1 MKTYNLDDVKH
12 IADEELVKGERG
24 EFRFIIAVGSC
35 HIPVLLRPAK
45 NSVDALLVTYNGAI
59 QRSKAPDGIVFQRSS
74 WLDEF
79 EATVIQIADPTMLK
93 NRRLQIGW
101 AQFSDEEWAISA
113 YYEVIQALRERFD
126 LVGSDK
132 TLHYGSS
139 AGGFQ
144 AVCCAAMDRG
154 STALVNNPQLDWSLY
169 NERFVNTLLREVFHG
184 SKIDLVR
191 SEQPWRVNVIDLF
204 EYLGYVPK
212 TEVLLNI
219 ASPGDVEQQ
228 LKPILSRLETF
239 RSLGKNPT
247 FSFNFYFDANMGHNP
262 LGKPYTI
269 QIINNELK
277 NLCSE

>member
-35 HIPVLLRPAK
+35 HVPVLLRPAK

-154 STALVNNPQLDWSLY
+154 STAVVNNPQLDWSLY

-184 SKIDLVR
+184 SKVDLVR

>member
-1 MKTYNLDDVKH
+1 M
-12 IADEELVKGERG
+12 
-24 EFRFIIAVGSC
+24 
-35 HIPVLLRPAK
+35 
-45 NSVDALLVTYNGAI
+45 
-59 QRSKAPDGIVFQRSS
+59 
-74 WLDEF
+74 
-79 EATVIQIADPTMLK
+79 
-93 NRRLQIGW
+93 
-101 AQFSDEEWAISA
+101 
-113 YYEVIQALRERFD
+113 
-126 LVGSDK
+126 
-132 TLHYGSS
+132 
-139 AGGFQ
+139 
-144 AVCCAAMDRG
+144 
-154 STALVNNPQLDWSLY
+154 NNPQLDWSLY

-184 SKIDLVR
+184 SKVDLVR

>member
-35 HIPVLLRPAK
+35 HVPVLLRPAK

>member
-35 HIPVLLRPAK
+35 HVPVLLRPAK

-239 RSLGKNPT
+239 RSLGNNPT

>member
-35 HIPVLLRPAK
+35 HVPVLLRPAK

-93 NRRLQIGW
+93 NKRLQIGW

-184 SKIDLVR
+184 SKVDLVR

-239 RSLGKNPT
+239 RSLGKNPR
-247 FSFNFYFDANMGHNP
+247 A
-262 LGKPYTI
+262 
-269 QIINNELK
+269 
-277 NLCSE
+277 